1 MQRRAN
7 QKADEQ
13 RAELAKMEKQL
24 LSEQNKAKTAEA
36 TIAGLQSVAALRE
49 KALEQYEKVQ
59 KSYERDI
66 EGLRAQ
72 TAALADK
79 LADAEEQ
86 IKRLKEEVSNA
97 DRIKDALCLGGMTV
111 QILVFSSWLKRHM
124 PLCRW

>member
-1 MQRRAN
+1 
-7 QKADEQ
+7 
-13 RAELAKMEKQL
+13 MEKQL

-72 TAALADK
+72 TAGFSTK
-79 LADAEEQ
+79 LYSCQSRD
-86 IKRLKEEVSNA
+86 
-97 DRIKDALCLGGMTV
+97 
-111 QILVFSSWLKRHM
+111 SWYC
-124 PLCRW
+124 PSAP

>member
-1 MQRRAN
+1 
-7 QKADEQ
+7 
-13 RAELAKMEKQL
+13 MEKQL

-66 EGLRAQ
+66 EGLKAHA
-72 TAALADK
+72 AALADK

-97 DRIKDALCLGGMTV
+97 DRIKDALSVVRTAGLNA
-111 QILVFSSWLKRHM
+111 LSSINIASLQPPGAALPETLTPSQSTPPSSQK
-124 PLCRW
+124 L